1 MQLVFCL
8 RCWVPKHIFNRV
20 SIIMASV
27 APTEVSDTTSLRAA
41 VDAGAG
47 VGAGAGSGSGATVA
61 PASTTAAAAASGQSA
76 RKSHKVELATAD
88 DIPEVAEL
96 QAQAF
101 EVQLLQQGSAGSE

>member
-1 MQLVFCL
+1 
-8 RCWVPKHIFNRV
+8 
-20 SIIMASV
+20 MASV

-61 PASTTAAAAASGQSA
+61 PASTTASGQSA
-76 RKSHKVELATAD
+76 RKSHKVEIATAD

-101 EVQLLQQGSAGSE
+101 EVQLLQQGSASSE

>member
-1 MQLVFCL
+1 
-8 RCWVPKHIFNRV
+8 
-20 SIIMASV
+20 MASV

-61 PASTTAAAAASGQSA
+61 PASTTAAPASTTASGQSA
-76 RKSHKVELATAD
+76 RKSHKVEIATAD
-88 DIPEVAEL
+88 DIPEVADL